1 MEGEAFEK
9 QMFSTNRRGPSFPI
23 QTASSTCAR
32 CPTSNSKTKNV
43 PTKLSRS
50 QVQFLPLPKKITHA
64 GTLHQYL
71 PPLFSTTKKE
81 LAPGFAI
88 RFVDL

>member
-23 QTASSTCAR
+23 QTASSTCAS
-32 CPTSNSKTKNV
+32 CPTSNSKTRNV

-50 QVQFLPLPKKITHA
+50 QVQFLPLPEKITHA

-71 PPLFSTTKKE
+71 PPHTAQPKKN
-81 LAPGFAI
+81 
-88 RFVDL
+88 